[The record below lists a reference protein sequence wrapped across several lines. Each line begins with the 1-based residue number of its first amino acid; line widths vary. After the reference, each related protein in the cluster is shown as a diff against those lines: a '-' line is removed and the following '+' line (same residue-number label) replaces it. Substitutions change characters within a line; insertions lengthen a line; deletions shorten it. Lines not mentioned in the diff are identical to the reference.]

1 MNIEPG
7 SAKESREHS
16 RSALLQHPRTE
27 TADDRGLRPDASGAG
42 MSPRRNAPDP
52 EALAKARE
60 IQGRLQPAEVMLLGS
75 RAAGGHRP
83 DSDVDLM
90 AVVPDETAAKDA
102 DRILRHLLEGKHEVP
117 VVVNVVTI
125 AREEFRR
132 AVPLAQSQA
141 RQASGDWAAM
151 RERSSP
157 LSWVCG
163 TPVTDARGE
172 T

>member
-1 MNIEPG
+1 
-7 SAKESREHS
+7 
-16 RSALLQHPRTE
+16 
-27 TADDRGLRPDASGAG
+27 
-42 MSPRRNAPDP
+42 MSQRRNAPDP
-52 EALAKARE
+52 EALANARE
-60 IQGRLQPAEVMLLGS
+60 IQGRLQPVEVILLGS
-75 RAAGGHRP
+75 RAAGDHRP

-90 AVVPDETAAKDA
+90 AAVPDETAAKDA
-102 DRILRHLLEGKHEVP
+102 DPILRHLLKGKYEVP
-117 VVVNVVTI
+117 VGKAVTI

-132 AVPLAQSQA
+132 TAPLVQSQA
-141 RQASGDWAAM
+141 RQASGDWAAL